1 MDNQIITNRFE
12 VRISPDLL
20 KNLEPEVLDK
30 KLNDLYNLSLR
41 FGILNKYKTE
51 DPFLDSLGDYKSYYL
66 GDLDRLLDHIYNAW
80 DSIRMFL
87 IEHGAQEEDLPYLGS

>member
-1 MDNQIITNRFE
+1 MDNRIITNRFE

-20 KNLEPEVLDK
+20 KNLKPEVLDK

-51 DPFLDSLGDYKSYYL
+51 DSFLDSLGDYKSYYL

-80 DSIRMFL
+80 DSIRLFL